1 MATSELKLPTRF
13 GFLLIND
20 FTLISM
26 SSAVEPLRMANR
38 ISGTEFYS
46 WRTISESGE
55 SVVASDGLSVNV
67 DCGID
72 DENVLS
78 DLDIVIVCGG
88 RRIDD
93 NTTERV
99 MRWLKRVSNRDIN
112 LGAICTGTHVLAKA
126 GLLNGY
132 RCSAHWE
139 NCSSLMETFPK
150 VSVGRS
156 VFTVDRDRFTC
167 SGGTT
172 PVDMVLY
179 LVRRQL
185 GVEVSAGI
193 AEQFVHERVR
203 RSNDLQRVPLKHTV
217 GNQSEK
223 LTIAVE
229 LMEANVR
236 EPISQPEL
244 AAYVGLSR
252 RQLQRL
258 FQRYLDCTPSQKY
271 LQIRLQRARELLVQ
285 SKICLVEV
293 AAATGFVSSSH
304 FSRCYKSFYGYSPS
318 AERTTTARAPNKQSL
333 PSHLVN

>member
-1 MATSELKLPTRF
+1 
-13 GFLLIND
+13 
-20 FTLISM
+20 
-26 SSAVEPLRMANR
+26 MANR

-156 VFTVDRDRFTC
+156 IFTVDRDRFTC

-172 PVDMVLY
+172 
-179 LVRRQL
+179 R
-185 GVEVSAGI
+185 
-193 AEQFVHERVR
+193 
-203 RSNDLQRVPLKHTV
+203 
-217 GNQSEK
+217 
-223 LTIAVE
+223 
-229 LMEANVR
+229 
-236 EPISQPEL
+236 
-244 AAYVGLSR
+244 
-252 RQLQRL
+252 
-258 FQRYLDCTPSQKY
+258 
-271 LQIRLQRARELLVQ
+271 
-285 SKICLVEV
+285 
-293 AAATGFVSSSH
+293 
-304 FSRCYKSFYGYSPS
+304 
-318 AERTTTARAPNKQSL
+318 
-333 PSHLVN
+333 

>member
-1 MATSELKLPTRF
+1 
-13 GFLLIND
+13 
-20 FTLISM
+20 M

-99 MRWLKRVSNRDIN
+99 MRWLKRVSNRGIN

-156 VFTVDRDRFTC
+156 IFTVDRDRFTC

-172 PVDMVLY
+172 PVDLVLY

-193 AEQFVHERVR
+193 AEQFIHERVR
-203 RSNDLQRVPLKHTV
+203 RSNDLQRVPLKHTI

-304 FSRCYKSFYGYSPS
+304 FSRCYKLFYGYSPS
-318 AERTTTARAPNKQSL
+318 SERTTTARAPNKQSL